1 MEKNYMENQ
10 IKGIALIL
18 LGILSAILDISAAI
32 GIFSIIGGVLGITG
46 FVVVCWNGRWKGEE

>member
-1 MEKNYMENQ
+1 MENQ